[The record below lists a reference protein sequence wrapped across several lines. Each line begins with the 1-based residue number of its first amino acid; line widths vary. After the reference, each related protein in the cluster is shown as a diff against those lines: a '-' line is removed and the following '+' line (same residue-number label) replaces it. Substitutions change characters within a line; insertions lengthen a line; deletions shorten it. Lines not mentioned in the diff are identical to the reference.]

1 MVFYEVETHTHGP
14 SQFCHT
20 CVSFYDIPTI
30 YLRYTYDIPNSF
42 LFFPSFLYRRY
53 SDEWQVE
60 AAKRGLFNLKNTVDA
75 VDTLASD
82 KNKTLFDSMG
92 VWTPAEVE
100 ARQETQYDQYIC
112 AITIESDC
120 LIKMMD
126 TGALPAC
133 AQDLNSMQVRERL
146 YNLQCKTRVCTLN

>member
-1 MVFYEVETHTHGP
+1 M
-14 SQFCHT
+14 
-20 CVSFYDIPTI
+20 
-30 YLRYTYDIPNSF
+30 
-42 LFFPSFLYRRY
+42 YRRY

-82 KNKTLFDSMG
+82 KNKKLFDSMD

-133 AQDLNSMQVRERL
+133 AQDLNSMQVRERD
-146 YNLQCKTRVCTLN
+146 YSSV